1 VCVRPIVVIRYRIE
15 TRDPGAA
22 AAVTEEQEDQM
33 GAHSATGHGSTRTV
47 TAAAGLAAALVTT
60 AATGLL
66 TGGTA
71 FATDGWDA
79 HGSGHSHSHGSD
91 SGWDAERTSDSDR
104 GLASQTWCDAL
115 GDVDLGDDY
124 SCDGSSDDSGDDDAA
139 TASSAAATSS
149 RAAATS
155 SHAVAATSPAPA
167 PAPRPTS
174 SVPDH
179 PTVQP
184 IVAPPSGRRVVPIS
198 SRM

>member
-1 VCVRPIVVIRYRIE
+1 VCVRPIVVIRYPIE

-79 HGSGHSHSHGSD
+79 HGSGHSHRHGSD

-149 RAAATS
+149 RAAAP
-155 SHAVAATSPAPA
+155 TSPAPA

>member
-1 VCVRPIVVIRYRIE
+1 
-15 TRDPGAA
+15 
-22 AAVTEEQEDQM
+22 M
-33 GAHSATGHGSTRTV
+33 GAHSATGHGSARTV

-79 HGSGHSHSHGSD
+79 HGSGHSHGHGSD
-91 SGWDAERTSDSDR
+91 SGRDSDGTWDSGR
-104 GLASQTWCDAL
+104 GGASQTWCDAL

-124 SCDGSSDDSGDDDAA
+124 ACDGSSDASGDDA
-139 TASSAAATSS
+139 TAPHAAATTSN
-149 RAAATS
+149 AAATM
-155 SHAVAATSPAPA
+155 SPAPA
-167 PAPRPTS
+167 PAPRRTS

-184 IVAPPSGRRVVPIS
+184 IVAPASGRRVVPIS